1 MNLTPTEMERLTI
14 FTVAELARRYKKH
27 GVKLSMPEA
36 QALIADE
43 ILLGARQ
50 GMSHSELVTYGS
62 NILTADNVEEG
73 VANLIRSISIE
84 VSLEEGTKL
93 VTIFDPIEPN
103 NAEKIP
109 GQIYCAKGDV
119 ELNKNRKIVKL
130 KVINAGDRSIQVR
143 SHAHFFEVNRV
154 LLFDREKAFGMR
166 LDRPSGGGERFDP
179 GIEKEVSLVAY
190 GGNKFV
196 EGFSGLTQGHLSKT
210 DVKKRR
216 YREQS
221 KIILLPRRN
230 NEDIKRTIC
239 LLLWPHHW

>member
-43 ILLGARQ
+43 ILLGARR
-50 GMSHSELVTYGS
+50 GLSHSELVTYGS
-62 NILTADNVEEG
+62 NILNADEVEEG

-93 VTIFDPIEPN
+93 VTIFDPIETN
-103 NAEKIP
+103 NEEKIP
-109 GQIYCAKGDV
+109 GQIYCLKGDV
-119 ELNKNRKIVKL
+119 ELNKNRKMVKI
-130 KVINAGDRSIQVR
+130 KVVNSGDRSIQVR

-190 GGNKFV
+190 GGNMFV
-196 EGFSGLTQGHLSKT
+196 EGFSGLTQGHLKKT
-210 DVKKRR
+210 DVKEKALQKAKENRFIAK
-216 YREQS
+216 E
-221 KIILLPRRN
+221 K
-230 NEDIKRTIC
+230 
-239 LLLWPHHW
+239 

>member
-109 GQIYCAKGDV
+109 GQIYCKKGDI

-196 EGFSGLTQGHLSKT
+196 EGFSGLTQGDLSKT
-210 DVKKRR
+210 DVKKKALQRA
-216 YREQS
+216 
-221 KIILLPRRN
+221 KKN
-230 NEDIKRTIC
+230 NFIAEKK
-239 LLLWPHHW
+239 

>member
-14 FTVAELARRYKKH
+14 FTVAELARRYKKQ

-43 ILLGARQ
+43 ILLAARR
-50 GMSHSELVTYGS
+50 GMSHSDLVTYGS
-62 NILTADNVEEG
+62 NILNAKDVEEG

-93 VTIFDPIEPN
+93 VTIFDPIEAN
-103 NAEKIP
+103 DVEKIP
-109 GQIYCAKGDV
+109 GQIYCMKGDI
-119 ELNKNRKIVKL
+119 ELNKNRKMVKL
-130 KVINAGDRSIQVR
+130 KVVNSGDRSIQVR

-179 GIEKEVSLVAY
+179 GIEKEVSLVSY
-190 GGNKFV
+190 GGNNFV
-196 EGFSGLTQGHLSKT
+196 QGFSGLTEGHVSKA
-210 DVKKRR
+210 DVKKKALQKAK
-216 YREQS
+216 ENHFIVEE
-221 KIILLPRRN
+221 K
-230 NEDIKRTIC
+230 
-239 LLLWPHHW
+239 

>member
-109 GQIYCAKGDV
+109 GQIYCKKGDI

-130 KVINAGDRSIQVR
+130 KVINSGDRSIQVR

-196 EGFSGLTQGHLSKT
+196 EGFSGLTQGDLSKT
-210 DVKKRR
+210 DVKKKALQRA
-216 YREQS
+216 
-221 KIILLPRRN
+221 KKN
-230 NEDIKRTIC
+230 NFIAEKK
-239 LLLWPHHW
+239 

>member
-14 FTVAELARRYKKH
+14 FTVAELARRYKNH

-62 NILTADNVEEG
+62 TLLTVDNVEEG

-93 VTIFDPIEPN
+93 VTIFDPIEVN
-103 NAEKIP
+103 NLEKVP
-109 GQIYCAKGDV
+109 GQVYCVKGDI

-130 KVINAGDRSIQVR
+130 KVMNSGDRSIQVR

-196 EGFSGLTQGHLSKT
+196 EGFSGLTQGHLGKT
-210 DVKKRR
+210 DVKEKALQKAKENRFIA
-216 YREQS
+216 EE
-221 KIILLPRRN
+221 K
-230 NEDIKRTIC
+230 
-239 LLLWPHHW
+239 

>member
-43 ILLGARQ
+43 ILLGARR

-62 NILTADNVEEG
+62 NILNAGDVEEG

-93 VTIFDPIEPN
+93 VTIFDPIEAN
-103 NAEKIP
+103 NLERIP
-109 GQIYCAKGDV
+109 GQIYCMKGDI
-119 ELNKNRKIVKL
+119 ELNKNRKMVKL
-130 KVINAGDRSIQVR
+130 KVINSGDRSIQVR

-154 LLFDREKAFGMR
+154 LLFDRERAFGMR

-210 DVKKRR
+210 DVKEKALQKAK
-216 YREQS
+216 ENHFIA
-221 KIILLPRRN
+221 K
-230 NEDIKRTIC
+230 EK
-239 LLLWPHHW
+239 

>member
-43 ILLGARQ
+43 LLLGARR
-50 GMSHSELVTYGS
+50 GLSHSELVTYGS
-62 NILTADNVEEG
+62 NILNADEVEEG

-93 VTIFDPIEPN
+93 VTIFDPIETN
-103 NAEKIP
+103 NEEKIP
-109 GQIYCAKGDV
+109 GQIYCLKGDV
-119 ELNKNRKIVKL
+119 ELNKNRKMVKI
-130 KVINAGDRSIQVR
+130 KVVNSGDRSIQVR

-190 GGNKFV
+190 GGNMFV
-196 EGFSGLTQGHLSKT
+196 EGFSGLTQGHLKKT
-210 DVKKRR
+210 GVKEKALQKAKENRFIAK
-216 YREQS
+216 E
-221 KIILLPRRN
+221 K
-230 NEDIKRTIC
+230 
-239 LLLWPHHW
+239 

>member
-103 NAEKIP
+103 NAEKTP
-109 GQIYCAKGDV
+109 GQIYCKKGDV

-130 KVINAGDRSIQVR
+130 KVINTGDRSIQVR

-179 GIEKEVSLVAY
+179 GIEKEVYLVAY

-210 DVKKRR
+210 DVKKKALQRAK
-216 YREQS
+216 ENHFIAG
-221 KIILLPRRN
+221 K
-230 NEDIKRTIC
+230 K
-239 LLLWPHHW
+239 

>member
-109 GQIYCAKGDV
+109 GQIYCKKGDV

-130 KVINAGDRSIQVR
+130 KVINTGDRSIQVR

-179 GIEKEVSLVAY
+179 GIEKEVYLVAY

-210 DVKKRR
+210 DVKKKALQRAKQNHFIV
-216 YREQS
+216 E
-221 KIILLPRRN
+221 K
-230 NEDIKRTIC
+230 K
-239 LLLWPHHW
+239 

>member
-43 ILLGARQ
+43 ILLGARR

-62 NILTADNVEEG
+62 NILTADDVEEG
-73 VANLIRSISIE
+73 VANLIRSVSIE

-109 GQIYCAKGDV
+109 GQIYCARGDV

-196 EGFSGLTQGHLSKT
+196 EGFSGLTQGDLSKT
-210 DVKKRR
+210 DVKKKALQRA
-216 YREQS
+216 
-221 KIILLPRRN
+221 KKN
-230 NEDIKRTIC
+230 NFIVEKK
-239 LLLWPHHW
+239 